1 MPVVDATVVVLARGQ
16 PDNGR
21 VEQSQRW
28 VRAQPPEL
36 EAGEDDALV
45 ARAAPRRLLVRVRVR
60 VTVTVT
66 VRVRVRV
73 RGRGSV
79 RVRVRIFIFPPP
91 PAPLFA
97 RDTAARP

>member
-60 VTVTVT
+60 DRVK
-66 VRVRVRV
+66 VRVL
-73 RGRGSV
+73 GFGLGLGLG
-79 RVRVRIFIFPPP
+79 FGFG
-91 PAPLFA
+91 LGLG
-97 RDTAARP
+97 

>member
-1 MPVVDATVVVLARGQ
+1 MPVVDATVVVFARGQ
-16 PDNGR
+16 PDYGR

-60 VTVTVT
+60 VRVRVLGLGLGFGFGFGFGFGLRFGFKF
-66 VRVRVRV
+66 RVRVRV
-73 RGRGSV
+73 RASV
-79 RVRVRIFIFPPP
+79 IP
-91 PAPLFA
+91 
-97 RDTAARP
+97 

>member
-1 MPVVDATVVVLARGQ
+1 VPVVDATVVVFARGN

-21 VEQSQRW
+21 VEQSQGW

-45 ARAAPRRLLVRVRVR
+45 ARAAPRRLLVRARVR
-60 VTVTVT
+60 

-73 RGRGSV
+73 RGRGRGRGRG

-91 PAPLFA
+91 PAP
-97 RDTAARP
+97 R

>member
-1 MPVVDATVVVLARGQ
+1 MPVVDATVVVFARGQ
-16 PDNGR
+16 PDYGR
-21 VEQSQRW
+21 VEQSQGW

-60 VTVTVT
+60 DRDR

-73 RGRGSV
+73 RLGLALGV
-79 RVRVRIFIFPPP
+79 RVRLRVYGGV
-91 PAPLFA
+91 
-97 RDTAARP
+97 